1 MVNIVGLE
9 GEGSPFVHNPRMK
22 PWLTHLSRSV
32 GYDLSESEGAK
43 KKPPKAMPRGIIFC
57 RAEAELQ
64 ATYYKPDS
72 SNGDCVLLCESLF
85 YATAQAGV
93 VVTVLFLA
101 EAVAPENGGPW
112 ELDEGLVELFKEEAR
127 KQNSCKVTRLLP
139 IPNPLS
145 NGIDL
150 SSLDA
155 RFTLLPTRP
164 VQKGPRD
171 EPRGADANQA
181 RCGRARLGHFR
192 GRQTLEPRARPGPR
206 GGPEPAH
213 HRAAARRGA
222 AGGGRPGG
230 GRGALQGQPHAPG
243 TFVRSSV
250 AWLVG
255 WFVHIHIGAS
265 INGVTEEILWSS

>member
-1 MVNIVGLE
+1 MLTHPESFYDHMVNIVGLE

-85 YATAQAGV
+85 YATA
-93 VVTVLFLA
+93 

-112 ELDEGLVELFKEEAR
+112 ELDEELVELFKEEAR

-155 RFTLLPTRP
+155 RFDHAIAYQTGAKRT
-164 VQKGPRD
+164 PRRTAWGRRQSS
-171 EPRGADANQA
+171 PLWACAARAFSWAAD
-181 RCGRARLGHFR
+181 
-192 GRQTLEPRARPGPR
+192 T
-206 GGPEPAH
+206 
-213 HRAAARRGA
+213 RAARAPWPSRR
-222 AGGGRPGG
+222 P
-230 GRGALQGQPHAPG
+230 
-243 TFVRSSV
+243 
-250 AWLVG
+250 
-255 WFVHIHIGAS
+255 
-265 INGVTEEILWSS
+265 